1 MNHNRSYEGL
11 VTTSM
16 KKLVV
21 NTDESFEHLPHAPIV
36 EAVIDIRARSS
47 VMLEETVLKPQLE
60 AKLSDYQFLD
70 FQQQIQHDLSFQE
83 NVTPSAI
90 IRNLGWKGLRF
101 QSADKNYIAQFNR
114 DGFVFSRLEPYQSWE
129 QLYDEGL
136 RLWRVYVELA
146 QPVEFH
152 RIGLRYINRIQLP
165 PDVVQFEDYMEPA
178 PVPPKNLSMPFHG
191 FMHQDTLAVP
201 EHPYAINVIRTIQ
214 PPPIQGIQGLSLIL
228 DIDAFTTQEFE
239 LDEAALERRLLEMRW
254 LKNKV
259 FFGSVTPKTLKLFR

>member
-1 MNHNRSYEGL
+1 M
-11 VTTSM
+11 TTSM
-16 KKLVV
+16 TKLVI
-21 NTDESFEHLPHAPIV
+21 NIEESFDHLPHAPIV

-47 VMLEETVLKPQLE
+47 VILEEAVLKAQLE
-60 AKLSDYQFLD
+60 TRLSDYQFLD
-70 FQQQIQHDLSFQE
+70 AQQQIQIEH
-83 NVTPSAI
+83 NVSLKDNVPPDPV

-101 QSADKNYIAQFNR
+101 KSADNKHIAQFNR
-114 DGFVFSRLEPYQSWE
+114 DGFVFSRLEPYQTWE

-165 PDVVQFEDYMEPA
+165 PDELRFEDYMEPA
-178 PVPPKNLSMPFHG
+178 PVPPKSLSLPFHN

-201 EHPYAINVIRTIQ
+201 ELPYSISVIRTIQ
-214 PPPIQGIQGLSLIL
+214 RPTPPGTQGLSLIL
-228 DIDAFTTQEFE
+228 DIDAFTTQGFE
-239 LDEAALERRLLEMRW
+239 MGDVALEQRLLEMRW

-259 FFGSVTPKTLKLFR
+259 FFGSVTPNALNLFQ